1 MSDERD
7 SRIHISQLELMA
19 FIGVPDQ
26 ERVLLRMIRNAFS
39 PF

>member
-1 MSDERD
+1 MIDERD

-26 ERVLLRMIRNAFS
+26 ERVLRMIRNAFS